1 MYLFFAVLNIYLR
14 SFFFFIDTNNIWHWR
29 LPLQGLLNEL
39 VAAGL
44 FYLIFRILFSIIT
57 IPKLRKVFLALFV
70 TIWIIIN
77 YINYQYANTFNSL
90 LPFSWFYELKNI
102 TEIGSYGDILFQNTD
117 FDMIYLILIPLFFSI
132 YIIFYLD
139 YLWKKTRKRDVLYIF
154 FISIFFQSSTLYAD
168 IQPRIE

>member
-1 MYLFFAVLNIYLR
+1 MYLFFVVLNTYLR

-57 IPKLRKVFLALFV
+57 IPKLRKVLLVLFV

-102 TEIGSYGDILFQNTD
+102 TEIGSSGDILFQNKD
-117 FDMIYLILIPLFFSI
+117 FDMIYLILIPFFFSI
-132 YIIFYLD
+132 YNIFYLD
-139 YLWKKTRKRDVLYIF
+139 YLWKKTRKRDVINII
-154 FISIFFQSSTLYAD
+154 FISVFFNHQLCMQIYN
-168 IQPRIE
+168 QE

>member
-1 MYLFFAVLNIYLR
+1 MYLFFAFLNTYLR

-44 FYLIFRILFSIIT
+44 FYLIFRILYSIIT
-57 IPKLRKVFLALFV
+57 NPKLRKVLLALFV
-70 TIWIIIN
+70 TTWIIIN

-102 TEIGSYGDILFQNTD
+102 TEIGSFGDILFQNTD
-117 FDMIYLILIPLFFSI
+117 FDMIYLILIPFFFSI
-132 YIIFYLD
+132 YIIFHLD
-139 YLWKKTRKRDVLYIF
+139 YLWNTTKKRDVFYIF
-154 FISIFFQSSTLYAD
+154 LSVFFFNHQLCMQIYN
-168 IQPRIE
+168 RE

>member
-1 MYLFFAVLNIYLR
+1 MYLFFAVLNTYLR

-57 IPKLRKVFLALFV
+57 IPKLRKVLLALFV

-102 TEIGSYGDILFQNTD
+102 TEIGSSGEILFQNTD
-117 FDMIYLILIPLFFSI
+117 FDMIYLILIPFFFSI
-132 YIIFYLD
+132 YFIYYLD
-139 YLWKKTRKRDVLYIF
+139 YLWEKTRKRYVLCIF
-154 FISIFFQSSTLYAD
+154 FISVFFNHQLCMQIYN
-168 IQPRIE
+168 QE

>member
-57 IPKLRKVFLALFV
+57 IPKLRKVLLALFV
-70 TIWIIIN
+70 TTWIIIN

-90 LPFSWFYELKNI
+90 LPIDN
-102 TEIGSYGDILFQNTD
+102 
-117 FDMIYLILIPLFFSI
+117 
-132 YIIFYLD
+132 
-139 YLWKKTRKRDVLYIF
+139 
-154 FISIFFQSSTLYAD
+154 
-168 IQPRIE
+168 

>member
-1 MYLFFAVLNIYLR
+1 MYLFFAVLNTYLR

-57 IPKLRKVFLALFV
+57 TPKLRKVLLALFV
-70 TIWIIIN
+70 TTWIIIN

-102 TEIGSYGDILFQNTD
+102 TEIGSSGDMLFQNAD
-117 FDMIYLILIPLFFSI
+117 FDMIYLILIPFFFSI
-132 YIIFYLD
+132 YFIYFFYQRFFPIINFVCRYTT
-139 YLWKKTRKRDVLYIF
+139 KIRIN
-154 FISIFFQSSTLYAD
+154 SS
-168 IQPRIE
+168 

>member
-1 MYLFFAVLNIYLR
+1 MYLFFVVLNSYLR
-14 SFFFFIDTNNIWHWR
+14 SFFFLIDTNNIWHWR

-57 IPKLRKVFLALFV
+57 ISKIRKVLLVLFV
-70 TIWIIIN
+70 TTWIIIN

-102 TEIGSYGDILFQNTD
+102 TEIGSSGDILAHPDESKSRND
-117 FDMIYLILIPLFFSI
+117 LLLDSYLMIPL
-132 YIIFYLD
+132 LHV
-139 YLWKKTRKRDVLYIF
+139 RKRQLLY
-154 FISIFFQSSTLYAD
+154 Y
-168 IQPRIE
+168 